1 MTLTLRPILV
11 AVMLAS
17 VFSLFSAVAPPAAPG
32 HRAESSME
40 SSVNAAPPA
49 PEPQMHCQE
58 EKEAGGQKLKGCW
71 EHPVTV
77 QVLFHVFDQVHET
90 IFVDFTEGG
99 KFPEAVPVEFLSTAD
114 PHVPGSIWENDTAN
128 GTWKK
133 LTYLNQSGGAS
144 TGKFYRIPDPDTGY
158 TNLTKYTF
166 FITVLFQATV
176 EHRDGTNQ
184 TTFAIDSR
192 IVDIPND
199 NTTDNCRKRPNPEDP
214 LDCDTKYAF
223 EFHFYYNYSIIDF
236 PYVEAVDGNYLPT
249 MAVGLIGFTAPSAF
263 LAGRHFM
270 RKREVEE
277 EKRRE
282 KETRFKV

>member
-1 MTLTLRPILV
+1 LNSLLPKALAATLLCSALALV
-11 AVMLAS
+11 SAAAS
-17 VFSLFSAVAPPAAPG
+17 ATPAEKRIESTIESTVAKAKPPA
-32 HRAESSME
+32 
-40 SSVNAAPPA
+40 
-49 PEPQMHCQE
+49 EPLNHCIE
-58 EKEAGGQKLKGCW
+58 EKDPQGQKLKNCW

-77 QVLFHVFDQVHET
+77 QVKFHVFDEVHET
-90 IFVDFTEGG
+90 IVTDFTDGG
-99 KFPEAVPVEFLSTAD
+99 KNPEAVPVEFLSNAD

-128 GTWKK
+128 GTWRK
-133 LTYLNQSGGAS
+133 LTYLNESGGAS
-144 TGKFYRIPDPDTGY
+144 TGKFLRVPDPDTGY
-158 TNLTKYTF
+158 TNLTRYTF

-192 IVDIPND
+192 IVEVPND
-199 NTTDNCRKRPNPEDP
+199 NTTDNCKKRQDPGAP
-214 LDCDTKYAF
+214 LDCDTKF
-223 EFHFYYNYSIIDF
+223 DWEFHFYYNYSIIDF
-236 PYVEAVDGNYLPT
+236 PYVESVDGNYLPT